1 MHAAA
6 GRGAARGAVALA
18 EQVAALGLARHAAHV
33 ALLPLLAPERR
44 TSRPYTRARPNQIC
58 VSTHL
63 GSFPESHRAKLLRVR
78 QLIDRDVI
86 PVLEPLRIA
95 LGMELVDCTN
105 MRC

>member
-6 GRGAARGAVALA
+6 RCGGARGAVALA
-18 EQVAALGLARHAAHV
+18 EQVAALGLARHAAHD

-44 TSRPYTRARPNQIC
+44 TCPLARC
-58 VSTHL
+58 LGFVSV
-63 GSFPESHRAKLLRVR
+63 SHRAKLLRVR

>member
-1 MHAAA
+1 MACMQ
-6 GRGAARGAVALA
+6 L
-18 EQVAALGLARHAAHV
+18 QVVVLLVVLSLWRSKWQLSGSLGTRLMMLYFLYLLLNVVRAHK
-33 ALLPLLAPERR
+33 
-44 TSRPYTRARPNQIC
+44 
-58 VSTHL
+58 VSL
-63 GSFPESHRAKLLRVR
+63 DLVSVSHRAKLLRVG

>member
-44 TSRPYTRARPNQIC
+44 TCPQMSLDL
-58 VSTHL
+58 VSV
-63 GSFPESHRAKLLRVR
+63 SHRAKLLRVR